1 MAQNGPIIDHT
12 AEGVP
17 LTSTLRDSVAAY
29 AGETLTLRKASAPS
43 AAIRVNAGTFG
54 LVISLFM
61 GYPFAGA
68 EMRIRLDGGQIG
80 AALIQP
86 VPVVLPARGSPPRAA
101 SSGTESRP
109 VQKLN

>member
-29 AGETLTLRKASAPS
+29 AGETLMLRKASAPS
-43 AAIRVNAGTFG
+43 AAIRVNAEIFG
-54 LVISLFM
+54 LVISLFI

-68 EMRIRLDGGQIG
+68 EMRIRLGGEQIG
-80 AALIQP
+80 
-86 VPVVLPARGSPPRAA
+86 VER
-101 SSGTESRP
+101 
-109 VQKLN
+109 